1 MLTPSAETQKALPL
15 QSQKVRRRRG
25 QWVSRDHAWGRAI
38 LPTATTCGNIVP
50 SRKVVKVRS
59 IFLDTTPVDIR
70 SLIRA
75 IYFKEART
83 PLSVTDLLHYNAT
96 LGLLL
101 DGCNNLEDI
110 VIKAPRNSGEPTA
123 RLMAPLP
130 MIPGLALRQITL
142 KRGVYQQLPLERL
155 FQRVAHNLRTLLLSQ
170 VRFLGRIRRIWSRS
184 GGTVLFCAW
193 LGYNAFR

>member
-1 MLTPSAETQKALPL
+1 M
-15 QSQKVRRRRG
+15 
-25 QWVSRDHAWGRAI
+25 
-38 LPTATTCGNIVP
+38 P

-83 PLSVTDLLHYNAT
+83 PLSVTDFLHYNAT

-101 DGCNNLEDI
+101 DGCNNLKDI
-110 VIKAPRNSGEPTA
+110 VINAPHNSGEPTA
-123 RLMAPLP
+123 RLMALLP
-130 MIPGLALRQITL
+130 MILGLALRQITL
-142 KRGVYQQLPLERL
+142 KGGVYQQLPLERL

-170 VRFLGRIRRIWSRS
+170 IRVPAANLETLVQIWRDSPVLRMVRIQRIS
-184 GGTVLFCAW
+184 VA
-193 LGYNAFR
+193 

>member
-1 MLTPSAETQKALPL
+1 MKTWSM
-15 QSQKVRRRRG
+15 
-25 QWVSRDHAWGRAI
+25 
-38 LPTATTCGNIVP
+38 VP
-50 SRKVVKVRS
+50 SRKVVNVRS

-83 PLSVTDLLHYNAT
+83 PLSVTDFLHYNAT
-96 LGLLL
+96 LGLPL

-110 VIKAPRNSGEPTA
+110 VINAPRNSGEPTA
-123 RLMAPLP
+123 RLMALLP

-142 KRGVYQQLPLERL
+142 KGGVYQQLPLERL

-170 VRFLGRIRRIWSRS
+170 IRVPAANLETLVQIWRDSPVLRMVRIQRIS
-184 GGTVLFCAW
+184 VA
-193 LGYNAFR
+193 

>member
-1 MLTPSAETQKALPL
+1 MLTPSAETQNALPL
-15 QSQKVRRRRG
+15 QSQKVRQRRG

-59 IFLDTTPVDIR
+59 ISLATTPADMR

-75 IYFKEART
+75 IYFKKART

-110 VIKAPRNSGEPTA
+110 VINAPRNSGEPTA
-123 RLMAPLP
+123 RLMALLP

-142 KRGVYQQLPLERL
+142 KKGVYQQLPLERL
-155 FQRVAHNLRTLLLSQ
+155 FKELPTACGLCCCPDFA
-170 VRFLGRIRRIWSRS
+170 FLGRIWRLRSRS

>member
-1 MLTPSAETQKALPL
+1 MKAA
-15 QSQKVRRRRG
+15 QS
-25 QWVSRDHAWGRAI
+25 H
-38 LPTATTCGNIVP
+38 
-50 SRKVVKVRS
+50 KVVKVRS

-101 DGCNNLEDI
+101 DGRINLEDI
-110 VIKAPRNSGEPTA
+110 VINASRNSGEPTA

>member
-1 MLTPSAETQKALPL
+1 MGTSNFADCDHLRQHSANLKAA
-15 QSQKVRRRRG
+15 QS
-25 QWVSRDHAWGRAI
+25 H
-38 LPTATTCGNIVP
+38 
-50 SRKVVKVRS
+50 KVVKVRF

-70 SLIRA
+70 SLVRA

-110 VIKAPRNSGEPTA
+110 VVNAPRNSAEPTA
-123 RLMAPLP
+123 RLMALLP

-142 KRGVYQQLPLERL
+142 KEVSTNSCRSNASFKELPTTCGLCCCPK
-155 FQRVAHNLRTLLLSQ
+155 FA
-170 VRFLGRIRRIWSRS
+170 FLGRIWRLWSRS
-184 GGTVLFCAW
+184 GGTVLFCA
-193 LGYNAFR
+193 

>member
-1 MLTPSAETQKALPL
+1 MLTPSAETQNALPL
-15 QSQKVRRRRG
+15 QSQKVRQRRG

-38 LPTATTCGNIVP
+38 LRTATTCGNIVP

-59 IFLDTTPVDIR
+59 IFLDTTPVDMR

-83 PLSVTDLLHYNAT
+83 PLSVTDFLHYNAT

-110 VIKAPRNSGEPTA
+110 VINAPRNSGEPTA
-123 RLMAPLP
+123 RLMTLLP
-130 MIPGLALRQITL
+130 MIPGLALKTDYAK
-142 KRGVYQQLPLERL
+142 KRCLPTVAARTPFSKSCPQLADS
-155 FQRVAHNLRTLLLSQ
+155 VAVPSSQ
-170 VRFLGRIRRIWSRS
+170 SWGEF
-184 GGTVLFCAW
+184 
-193 LGYNAFR
+193 GYSDPDLAGQSCSAHG